1 VRGSKKSNN
10 VGDATEN
17 KGTDFAKLKKEYVE
31 MLSKEGHPPSYILKP
46 KSANKE
52 VVVISKASTGH
63 LHGGKVLMVSLK
75 IGEHQAACFMGPETV
90 KKYFSV

>member
-1 VRGSKKSNN
+1 MKLRVLTATSK
-10 VGDATEN
+10 G
-17 KGTDFAKLKKEYVE
+17 KLLSIAE